1 MFPCWNKPAMSAP
14 NRGGSRAPRDA
25 DDSGYGVSGV
35 LCLLHAYSINRAFF
49 CLMVVGTS
57 SKMSAEKTLCS
68 SLC

>member
-49 CLMVVGTS
+49 LSNGSGHQLKDVC
-57 SKMSAEKTLCS
+57 
-68 SLC
+68 